1 MTSVDQSR
9 RVHLVGTIPATSTRE
24 ALSLVSHTLGDTIT
38 DWLPDGETGARR
50 DWIGRLVEDL
60 RNHPDLELS
69 RDGDWSDYES
79 TPAFK
84 VKAGHNF
91 ESVDL
96 DYFKYFEESW
106 PEFERARAEL
116 GRTDLA
122 FQIGIP
128 GPIDVAFAA
137 FGFNPIRGFRRS
149 GPFEDATVNEIE
161 RIHAVAGNEVVYQ
174 LEIPIE
180 VEVTTR
186 IPAFARGAGV
196 KWLARRILRVV
207 ERSPESTRWGF
218 HLCVGDMNN
227 KAFSKLKDAGPVVQ
241 LANALVSQFPAAH
254 KLEFVHLPLAHGAIP
269 PTTDDAFYQPLDNL
283 KLPDGVRFI
292 AGFVHERQNIEDQV
306 KVQGIIESHIGQQVD
321 VAASCGLGR
330 RDIEAATSILNQSRE
345 LAVR

>member
-1 MTSVDQSR
+1 VTSVDQSR

-106 PEFERARAEL
+106 PEFEKARAEL

-161 RIHAVAGNEVVYQ
+161 RSHAVAGNEVVYQ
-174 LEIPIE
+174 LESPIE

-186 IPAFARGAGV
+186 IPR
-196 KWLARRILRVV
+196 
-207 ERSPESTRWGF
+207 P
-218 HLCVGDMNN
+218 
-227 KAFSKLKDAGPVVQ
+227 
-241 LANALVSQFPAAH
+241 
-254 KLEFVHLPLAHGAIP
+254 
-269 PTTDDAFYQPLDNL
+269 
-283 KLPDGVRFI
+283 
-292 AGFVHERQNIEDQV
+292 
-306 KVQGIIESHIGQQVD
+306 
-321 VAASCGLGR
+321 
-330 RDIEAATSILNQSRE
+330 
-345 LAVR
+345 